1 MRYHSSLPAG
11 TSPRFHFVTLLLA
24 SCALIALAGCGAS
37 TTQQSVPTPAPTPT
51 IAATSTPS
59 APPKIIFQADWSHGA
74 GAWKLPPHWFIHN
87 GALVTDGET
96 TEPLPVP
103 YTVTASNYR
112 VVFTSRM
119 VDVTYKNTSCN
130 NYYGIKSLSDSGEK
144 QFQAQSACFGPFPY
158 HGDSELAGADGTGP
172 VWELTIGGNER
183 TSRVD
188 VRGKI
193 AAYFPTNTGSIGTIQ
208 NEQTNSPA
216 HLYLIASQVKVVI
229 TSFAIWTL

>member
-1 MRYHSSLPAG
+1 MRYYSL
-11 TSPRFHFVTLLLA
+11 SVSLRFRFVALLFA
-24 SCALIALAGCGAS
+24 CCALMALAGCGAS
-37 TTQQSVPTPAPTPT
+37 TTQQSSTPPPPTPT

-59 APPKIIFQADWSHGA
+59 APPKIVFQADWSHGA
-74 GAWKLPPHWFIHN
+74 GIWKLPPHWAIQD
-87 GALVTDGET
+87 GALVTDGQT
-96 TEPLPVP
+96 TDPLPVP

-112 VVFTSRM
+112 VVITSRM

-144 QFQAQSACFGPFPY
+144 QFQAQSACFGTFPY
-158 HGDSELAGADGTGP
+158 HGDSELVGADGTGP
-172 VWELTIGGNER
+172 VWELTIGQNTR

-208 NEQTNSPA
+208 NEQPNSPA
-216 HLYLIASQVKVVI
+216 HLYIIASQVKVVI
-229 TSFAIWTL
+229 TSFVIWTL